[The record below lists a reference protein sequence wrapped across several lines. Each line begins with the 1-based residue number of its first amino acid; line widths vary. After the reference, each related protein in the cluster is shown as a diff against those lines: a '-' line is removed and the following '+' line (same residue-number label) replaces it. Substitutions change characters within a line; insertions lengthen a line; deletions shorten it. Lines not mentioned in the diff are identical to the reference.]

1 MSIVPRDLV
10 AGGPAVVAA
19 REPQPALAPQSQP
32 AGRPAALLLDFGSVI
47 SVSVFERHRETE
59 RILGLPA
66 GTLTWLGPLAPAS
79 DALWQSML
87 RGEIGEREYWHI
99 RARQTGELIGESG
112 WDMPMLLKRVRQT
125 DPNSVVRPEIDA
137 LVFAARAAGIHVG
150 ILSNELELFYGSH
163 FLAGMHFL
171 KDLDVII
178 DATHT
183 GILKPDPRAYQLAID
198 ALRLPP
204 ERILFVDDQF
214 RNIAG
219 AVDAGLQTQYFD
231 LRDVPGNI
239 AAVAA
244 RLGVSARSCA

>member
-1 MSIVPRDLV
+1 MSIATRERAAGAAPAAACPVP
-10 AGGPAVVAA
+10 GSMPVAA
-19 REPQPALAPQSQP
+19 QPD
-32 AGRPAALLLDFGSVI
+32 GRPAALLLDFGSVI

-59 RILGLPA
+59 QILGLAA
-66 GTLTWLGPLAPAS
+66 GTLNWVGPLAPAS

-87 RGEIGEREYWHI
+87 RGEISERDYWHI
-99 RARQTGELIGESG
+99 RARETGELVGESG

-125 DPNSVVRPEIDA
+125 DPNAVVRPEIDA
-137 LVFAARAAGIHVG
+137 LVFAARAAGIRVG

-198 ALRLPP
+198 ALALPP

-219 AVDAGLQTQYFD
+219 AVNVGLQTQYFD

-244 RLGVSARSCA
+244 RLGVSPRTTA

>member
-1 MSIVPRDLV
+1 MNLLPS
-10 AGGPAVVAA
+10 
-19 REPQPALAPQSQP
+19 
-32 AGRPAALLLDFGSVI
+32 ALLLDFGSVI

-59 RILGLPA
+59 QILGLKP
-66 GTLTWLGPLAPAS
+66 GTLTWLGPLAPAT
-79 DALWQSML
+79 DPLWQSML
-87 RGEIGEREYWHI
+87 RGEISERDYWHR
-99 RARQTGELIGESG
+99 RARETGELVGEHG

-150 ILSNELELFYGSH
+150 ILSNELELFYGSR

-171 KDLDVII
+171 KDLDVIV

-204 ERILFVDDQF
+204 EQILFVDDQF

-219 AVDAGLQTQYFD
+219 AVNVGFQTQYFD
-231 LRDVPGNI
+231 LRDVRGNI

-244 RLGVSARSCA
+244 RLGVSPKEQA

>member
-1 MSIVPRDLV
+1 MSTTSREALGAAAATAARL
-10 AGGPAVVAA
+10 AGGA
-19 REPQPALAPQSQP
+19 
-32 AGRPAALLLDFGSVI
+32 PAALLLDFGSVI

-59 RILGLPA
+59 QILGLPP
-66 GTLTWLGPLAPAS
+66 GTLTWLGPLAPAT

-87 RGEIGEREYWHI
+87 RGEISERDYWHVRARETGER
-99 RARQTGELIGESG
+99 IGENG

-125 DPNSVVRPEIDA
+125 DPNAVVRPEIDQ
-137 LVFAARAAGIHVG
+137 LVFAARAAGIRVG

-183 GILKPDPRAYQLAID
+183 GILKPDPRAYQMAID
-198 ALRLPP
+198 ALGLPP
-204 ERILFVDDQF
+204 ECILFVDDQF

-219 AVDAGLQTQYFD
+219 AVNAGLQTQYFD

-244 RLGVSARSCA
+244 RLGLAPRITA